1 MKRLHTSLENIFI
14 KTPCPAPPT
23 HTHTQRNVK
32 YVCL

>member
-23 HTHTQRNVK
+23 HTHTHK
-32 YVCL
+32 ET